1 MGLLKPKNIESQS
14 EFMSRALDALKD
26 KYPDADQR
34 TAYALK
40 CWYESRGDT
49 QADATVKKMFNS
61 EEFIVRKNVPIF
73 AEHETTDSQGN
84 PQQYDRAA
92 LMKIIDK
99 CNSRIEDTGDVA
111 ALTAGHTPD
120 KDDVAQGAKQPEV
133 LGYVGPFRLG
143 QIGNK
148 KPRYAILADEHV
160 YRDVANKAKRMP
172 RRSVE
177 LWMSPEM
184 EERFVDPIAA
194 LGAEAPRLDLG
205 MRFARASASGEL
217 VEKYTGPV
225 AAMPS
230 GGNTFI
236 PSEGNEKK
244 TKKYEAKEPRMLAP
258 EEVKQIVDAISQLDW
273 AVWAKDQQS
282 AGEMPESDVAPESDG
297 EELLDDNSGP
307 NEDMPPVD
315 AAPEDGDVEQYD
327 EELPEAIAE
336 DPMEDIPED
345 VPPMDAEI
353 DEEIPEVPAE
363 DEEEEEF
370 SARYDAEL
378 EEVPAEDEEEKEDYL
393 GPLGGAAIAGG
404 ASLAGGLAA
413 NALSKKKNSRTGYKD
428 RYRAE
433 QVKYQKLQREN
444 AEMRDKYSK
453 LSNQVNGLRRNAV
466 DSERESQLE
475 RYRLE
480 FAFDLEAEKD
490 RCMYSRGSKMTR
502 ETFEDHLNVIRE
514 NYRKIPHA
522 RSLPAGTLETT
533 DRDKHEKAVADAA
546 FKYAESERKAGR
558 PVRWEQALA
567 HVQTQENKS

>member
-1 MGLLKPKNIESQS
+1 MGLLKPKNNESQS
-14 EFMSRALDALKD
+14 EFLSRALDTLKG
-26 KYPDADQR
+26 KYPDADER

-49 QADATVKKMFNS
+49 EADATVKKMFNS
-61 EEFIVRKNVPIF
+61 GEFIVRKNVPIF

-84 PQQYDRAA
+84 PQRYDREA
-92 LMKIIDK
+92 LVKIIEK

-148 KPRYAILADEHV
+148 NPRYAILADEHV
-160 YRDVANKAKRMP
+160 YRDAETRTKRMP

-205 MRFARASASGEL
+205 MRFARSAGSGEV

-244 TKKYEAKEPRMLAP
+244 SKKYEAKKEPRMLAP

-273 AVWAKDQQS
+273 AMWAKDQQA
-282 AGEMPESDVAPESDG
+282 AGEMPEADVAPEEAG
-297 EELLDDNSGP
+297 EELPGDNAGP
-307 NEDMPPVD
+307 NEEMPPVD
-315 AAPEDGDVEQYD
+315 AAPEDADVEQYD

-336 DPMEDIPED
+336 DPMAEDFPEE
-345 VPPMDAEI
+345 VPPVDAEL
-353 DEEIPEVPAE
+353 DEELPEVPAE

-370 SARYDAEL
+370 GARYDAEL
-378 EEVPAEDEEEKEDYL
+378 DEVPEDEEKEDYL
-393 GPLGGAAIAGG
+393 APLAGAA
-404 ASLAGGLAA
+404 LAA
-413 NALSKKKNSRTGYKD
+413 GAMASKKSRSTSGGYKD

-433 QVKYQKLQREN
+433 QVKYQRMQREN
-444 AEMRDKYSK
+444 AAMRDKYNK
-453 LSNQVNGLRRNAV
+453 LSKQVNGLRRTAV

-480 FAFDLEAEKD
+480 FAFDLETEKN
-490 RCMYSRGSKMTR
+490 RCLFSRGSKMNA

-522 RSLPAGTLETT
+522 KSLPAGKLEPT
-533 DRDKHEKAVADAA
+533 DREKHERTVADAA
-546 FKYAESERKAGR
+546 YKYAEAERKAGR
-558 PVRWEQALA
+558 RVSWGQALS
-567 HVQTQENKS
+567 HVQSQDKS

>member
-1 MGLLKPKNIESQS
+1 MGLLKPKNSESQS
-14 EFMSRALDALKD
+14 EFLARALEALKD
-26 KYPDADQR
+26 KYPDADKR
-34 TAYALK
+34 TAYALN

-49 QADATVKKMFNS
+49 DADRAVKQMFNGD
-61 EEFIVRKNVPIF
+61 EFIVRKNIPIF
-73 AEHETTDSQGN
+73 AEHQTTDSEGN

-120 KDDVAQGAKQPEV
+120 RDDVAQGAKQPEV

-160 YRDVANKAKRMP
+160 YRDVESKTKRMP

-205 MRFARASASGEL
+205 MRFARSSASGEL

-244 TKKYEAKEPRMLAP
+244 SKKYEAKEPRMLAP
-258 EEVKQIVDAISQLDW
+258 EEVKQIVDAISQLSW
-273 AVWAKDQQS
+273 AQWAKDQES
-282 AGEMPESDVAPESDG
+282 AGEMPEADVAPEEAG
-297 EELLDDNSGP
+297 EDLLTDNSGP
-307 NEDMPPVD
+307 NEEIAPVD

-327 EELPEAIAE
+327 EELPEEIAE
-336 DPMEDIPED
+336 DPIAEDIPEE
-345 VPPMDAEI
+345 VPPIDAEI
-353 DEEIPEVPAE
+353 EDDLPEIPAE

-370 SARYDAEL
+370 GARYDAEL
-378 EEVPAEDEEEKEDYL
+378 DEVPEDEEKEDYIAPAL
-393 GPLGGAAIAGG
+393 AAAVGGGAG
-404 ASLAGGLAA
+404 AFMG
-413 NALSKKKNSRTGYKD
+413 SKAKNSRKGYKD

-444 AEMRDKYSK
+444 AEMRDKYGK
-453 LSNQVNGLRRNAV
+453 LSKQVNGLRRSAV

-480 FAFDLEAEKD
+480 FAFDLEAEKS
-490 RCMYSRGSKMTR
+490 RCLYSRGSKMTR
-502 ETFEDHLNVIRE
+502 ETFEDHLNVIRD

-522 RSLPAGTLETT
+522 RTLPAGKLETT
-533 DRDKHEKAVADAA
+533 DREKHERSVADAA
-546 FKYAESERKAGR
+546 YKYAESERKAGR
-558 PVRWEQALA
+558 HVRWDQALS
-567 HVQTQENKS
+567 HVQSQENKS